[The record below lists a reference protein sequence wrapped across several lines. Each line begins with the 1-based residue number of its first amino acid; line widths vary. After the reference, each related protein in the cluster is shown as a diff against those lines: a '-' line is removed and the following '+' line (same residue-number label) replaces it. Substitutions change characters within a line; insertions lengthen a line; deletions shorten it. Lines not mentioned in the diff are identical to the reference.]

1 MELQK
6 DRENLKDIR
15 AFAAD
20 ESGVGVIELVL
31 ILVVLIGLVIILRS
45 RSIHCWKTFS
55 NRSTANPKR
64 FTDEVQGEVTVFL
77 TMILVSI
84 MTLLLV
90 VVESARETG
99 ARLYLRMAAD
109 SSMDS
114 VMAQYHRGCGRIT
127 GSWDLKQGKRK
138 DWNRNLAIFCSLCR
152 GGKLVSGN
160 SCGHRQE
167 GCSNAYRG
175 TGSLL

>member
-64 FTDEVQGEVTVFL
+64 FTDEAQGGSDGL
-77 TMILVSI
+77 SHDDP
-84 MTLLLV
+84 
-90 VVESARETG
+90 G
-99 ARLYLRMAAD
+99 
-109 SSMDS
+109 
-114 VMAQYHRGCGRIT
+114 QYHDASFG
-127 GSWDLKQGKRK
+127 
-138 DWNRNLAIFCSLCR
+138 
-152 GGKLVSGN
+152 
-160 SCGHRQE
+160 SCGIGQRDGSQIVSADGSRFFYGFGDGAVPQGAVGE
-167 GCSNAYRG
+167 LPDPG
-175 TGSLL
+175 T